1 MKAAAFGWDPKGK
14 GNIPGKENPG
24 GEVTEEA
31 VSVEGGQAQRTWLP
45 RTRCAFRKNRKE
57 ADGIGWSQT
66 LKGLKAKGTEEFCLN
81 TVGSGEPWWVLSDIA
96 DVEF

>member
-14 GNIPGKENPG
+14 ANIPGKENPG

-31 VSVEGGQAQRTWLP
+31 VSVEGGQVQRTWLP
-45 RTRCAFRKNRKE
+45 RTSCEFRKTRKE
-57 ADGIGWSQT
+57 PGGVRWSQT
-66 LKGLKAKGTEEFCLN
+66 LKGLKAKGTEEFYLH
-81 TVGSGEPWWVLSDIA
+81 TVGSGEPWWVLSDTV